1 MFFIEKR
8 IENKII
14 DKLSEGSLLSTELIS
29 FITEKNNVTK
39 QGVYKALSFLIENEI
54 VTKNKKGVALSVF
67 WIEKMKAFTE
77 KMLEN
82 YYLKDF
88 NDFLKLENKEKI
100 SYSFKN
106 TDKLDVYWM
115 HTLLIL
121 LKHLKNNRFAIYNPH
136 CWFMLDRT
144 ETEPVFF
151 DWINKN
157 KKMTF
162 YLFGENTLLDREIK
176 KKIQSEHIKIEFDL
190 EGRLPKDRYIS
201 IIDDYII
208 YSIYGENFTK
218 DVDNFFQKNINFNNE
233 TIEAFKKE
241 IAKNSRSKIIIEKNK
256 IKATRLFKQITRH
269 HYVPL

>member
-8 IENKII
+8 LENKII
-14 DKLSEGSLLSTELIS
+14 EKLSEGSLLSTDLVC
-29 FITEKNNVTK
+29 FITQENNVTK
-39 QGVYKALSFLIENEI
+39 QGAYKALSFLIENEI
-54 VTKNKKGVALSVF
+54 VTKNKKVVALSVF
-67 WIEKMKAFTE
+67 WIEKMKSFTE

-88 NDFLKLENKEKI
+88 NDFLKLEDKEKI

-121 LKHLKNNRFAIYNPH
+121 LKRLKDTRFAIYNPH

-162 YLFGENTLLDREIK
+162 YLFGGNTLLDREIK

-190 EGRLPKDRYIS
+190 EGYLPKDRYIS

-208 YSIYGENFTK
+208 YSIYGEKFTK
-218 DVDNFFQKNINFNNE
+218 DIDDFFQKNTSFDNK
-233 TIEAFKKE
+233 TIGIFKKE
-241 IAKNSRSKIIIEKNK
+241 IAKNNRSKIIIEKNK
-256 IKATRLFKQITRH
+256 IKANKLFKQMTRH